1 MQPHT
6 PEPTN
11 GDTPPHWSHGTTTDW
26 RSHVGRLS
34 RLVRKELSEIL
45 RDRRTIL
52 TLVLMP
58 VLIYPLLSIAFKQ
71 HFLASELSMRKQPA
85 YVIGLVSEEESL
97 IFQSQLDLGNRIYRQ
112 RNPDKSGKGL
122 TLKPVL
128 STNMDQD
135 VKDGRIHLGLRAL
148 PRRGKVGQD
157 EVVVFE
163 AVYKE
168 SLGAAHEVLEYIER
182 RLAVT
187 NEFFLRSRLDVPG
200 RPPVRLFRLVLAP
213 KVYEAP
219 QRVSLGALI
228 PLILILMTITGAV
241 YPAIDLTAGER
252 ERGTM
257 EILVAAPVPRLGL
270 LFGKYVSVFTV
281 AVLTALVNL
290 LTMLMTLMFSGMGAL
305 VFAAGDMSFLVIMEI
320 LGLLLLFAAFFSAAL
335 LAITSA
341 ARSFKEAQAYI
352 IPLMLL
358 SLTPGVMGMLPGL
371 TLEGSVQAIPLLN
384 IVLLARDLFDGTASA
399 AAAVVVVVSTLLYS
413 VATLAVAARIFGAE
427 SVLFSEQR
435 SWSDLWRRP
444 PEPAATS
451 TLANA
456 LLCLALVFPVFF
468 VLQSS
473 LLRELPILGKL
484 LAMPLGSALLFG
496 LFPIISAW
504 WNRVNWRSG
513 FMLRRPALAAVSGGA
528 ILGVSLWALVLQG
541 LALWSHLT
549 LLQPDAPL
557 PAEFAQLLE
566 AFRDARTQYFS
577 LLLFA
582 VVFQAIA
589 EEWFFRGYLFAAL
602 RANGGPW
609 LTIGVSALLFGFF
622 HLVSAG
628 GLAFLSS
635 TVLGLILGWLAWRTG
650 SVLPGMILH
659 AIHNGIL
666 ASFETDAQDLLPWSW
681 VALGAVGVASGL
693 ALIQLG
699 GMRKETGTH
708 NPSGDAS

>member
-1 MQPHT
+1 MDPLPSDLVPLVVT
-6 PEPTN
+6 VPR
-11 GDTPPHWSHGTTTDW
+11 SW
-26 RSHVGRLS
+26 RSNVGRLS

-58 VLIYPLLSIAFKQ
+58 VLIYPLLAIAFQQ
-71 HFLASELSMRKQPA
+71 HFLASTLSLRKQPS
-85 YVIGLVSEEESL
+85 YVVGFTSKNESH
-97 IFQSQLDLGNRIYRQ
+97 IFQSQFAIGDANYRQ
-112 RNPDKSGKGL
+112 RNPDKAGKG
-122 TLKPVL
+122 VL
-128 STNMDQD
+128 NLEFIRSLDMDRD

-157 EVVVFE
+157 ELVVFE

-168 SLGAAHEVLEYIER
+168 GLGAAQEVLEYIER
-182 RLAVT
+182 RLAVAH
-187 NEFFLRSRLDVPG
+187 EVFLRSRLGVSD
-200 RPPVRLFRLVLAP
+200 RPPVRLFRLRLAP
-213 KVYEAP
+213 MVVETP

-270 LFGKYVSVFTV
+270 LFGKYVTVFTV
-281 AVLTALVNL
+281 AVITALVNL
-290 LTMLMTLMFSGMGAL
+290 LTMLITLMISGMGAL
-305 VFAAGDMSFLVIMEI
+305 VFAAGDISFLVIMQI

-371 TLEGSVQAIPLLN
+371 KLEGSVRVIPLLN
-384 IVLLARDLFDGTASA
+384 IVLLARDLFEGQASA
-399 AAAVVVVVSTLLYS
+399 AAASVVVVSTLLYS
-413 VATLAVAARIFGAE
+413 VAVLAVAARIFGAE

-468 VLQSS
+468 VLHGS
-473 LLRELPILGKL
+473 LIRELPILGRL

-496 LFPIISAW
+496 VFPIVSAW
-504 WNRVNWRSG
+504 WNRVHWQTG
-513 FMLRRPALAAVSGGA
+513 FQLRRAGIDGACGGA
-528 ILGVSLWALVLQG
+528 LLGLSLWTLVLQA
-541 LALWSHLT
+541 LALME
-549 LLQPDAPL
+549 PDL
-557 PAEFAQLLE
+557 PPADGQVAELLE
-566 AFRDARTQYFS
+566 SFRRAREQYFP

-609 LTIGVSALLFGFF
+609 LTIGGSALLFGFF

-635 TVLGLILGWLAWRTG
+635 TVLGMVLGWLAWRTG

-666 ASFETDAQDLLPWSW
+666 ASVETDAQELLPWAW
-681 VALGAVGVASGL
+681 VALGAVGAALGL
-693 ALIQLG
+693 MLVQFSSK
-699 GMRKETGTH
+699 KEQ
-708 NPSGDAS
+708 P

>member
-1 MQPHT
+1 MDPLPSRFVPISVTQPRRW
-6 PEPTN
+6 PT
-11 GDTPPHWSHGTTTDW
+11 
-26 RSHVGRLS
+26 HVARLS

-58 VLIYPLLSIAFKQ
+58 VLIYPLLAIAFQQ
-71 HFLASELSMRKQPA
+71 HFLASTLALRKQPA
-85 YVIGLVSEEESL
+85 YVIGLPSEQESL
-97 IFQSQLDLGNRIYRQ
+97 IFQSQLELGDNVYRQ
-112 RNPDKSGKGL
+112 RNPDKPKQAL
-122 TLKPVL
+122 TIEPVL
-128 STNMDQD
+128 STDIERD
-135 VKDGRIHLGLRAL
+135 VKDGRIHLGLRGL

-168 SLGAAHEVLEYIER
+168 SLGAAQEVLEHIER
-182 RLAVT
+182 RLAMA
-187 NEFFLRSRLDVPG
+187 NEFFLRSRLNVPG
-200 RPPVRLFRLVLAP
+200 RPPVRLFRLRLVP
-213 KVYEAP
+213 KTYEAP

-270 LFGKYVSVFTV
+270 LFGKYVTVFTV
-281 AVLTALVNL
+281 AVITALVNL
-290 LTMLMTLMFSGMGAL
+290 LTMLVTLISSGMGAL
-305 VFAAGDMSFLVIMEI
+305 VFAAGDISFLVIIEI

-371 TLEGSVQAIPLLN
+371 KLEGSVRVIPLLN
-384 IVLLARDLFDGTASA
+384 IVLLARDLFEGQATA
-399 AAAVVVVVSTLLYS
+399 AAASVVVVSTLLYS
-413 VATLAVAARIFGAE
+413 IAILAVAARIFGAE

-444 PEPAATS
+444 PEPSANS

-456 LLCLALVFPVFF
+456 LLCLALVFPTFF
-468 VLQSS
+468 VLQGS
-473 LLRELPILGKL
+473 LIREMSILGRL

-496 LFPIISAW
+496 LFPIIFAW
-504 WNRVNWRSG
+504 WNRVTWRSG
-513 FMLRRPALAAVSGGA
+513 FQLRRPGIGGA
-528 ILGVSLWALVLQG
+528 CGGVLLGLSLWTLVLQG
-541 LALWSHLT
+541 LALWT
-549 LLQPDAPL
+549 LFVIPKHGTPL
-557 PAEFAQLLE
+557 PEEHAQLLQ
-566 AFRDARTQYFS
+566 AFRDARNQHLPI
-577 LLLFA
+577 LLLA

-602 RANGGPW
+602 RSNSGPW
-609 LTIGVSALLFGFF
+609 LTIGGSALLFGFF

-635 TVLGLILGWLAWRTG
+635 TILGAILGWIAWRTS
-650 SVLPGMILH
+650 SVVPGMFLH
-659 AIHNGIL
+659 AIHNVIL
-666 ASFETDAQDLLPWSW
+666 GGVLTGVNTGVQDLLPWTW
-681 VALGAVGVASGL
+681 VALGAVVVAAGI
-693 ALIQLG
+693 ALVQLG
-699 GMRKETGTH
+699 STPRSAEAELH
-708 NPSGDAS
+708 PE